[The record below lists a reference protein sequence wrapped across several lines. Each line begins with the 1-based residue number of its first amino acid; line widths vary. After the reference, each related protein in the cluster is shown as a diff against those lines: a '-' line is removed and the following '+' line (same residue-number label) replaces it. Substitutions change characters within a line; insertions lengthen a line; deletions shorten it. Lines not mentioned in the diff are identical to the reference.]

1 MIYQRCAAPVRTRA
15 AQREPLRQATR
26 RYYDL
31 NQQKANLVTRRN
43 AAQQPAPRVKNGIIR
58 LLLAPIGHKS
68 YFIIIYLPIVP
79 T

>member
-15 AQREPLRQATR
+15 AQWEPLRQATR

-31 NQQKANLVTRRN
+31 NQQKTNFIARRN
-43 AAQQPAPRVKNGIIR
+43 AAQQPAPRVRNGIIG
-58 LLLAPIGHKS
+58 LLLVTIGPKS
-68 YFIIIYLPIVP
+68 SFIII